1 MDRILIEYGDVIGD
15 SFVNGVGSN
24 PHMGAGGDSIL
35 QVTLSKGE
43 PASGEPSSINFY
55 YRMLGSNQ
63 NTAMLVAPSGGD
75 VTVVAQ
81 GGEPLV
87 GTDADVCPGEALQ
100 PWPVMGAGG
109 HYIYGAE
116 IQDSLGG
123 CEDARYGDADV
134 VASGTN
140 SGWCATDERAL
151 ADEFAVAKITRM
163 RIGPYA
169 DGTTNYCDELPW
181 ELHYEE
187 VEGKTVDVGVPGA
200 RRGSVLTP
208 LGIAFADPSEQICE
222 FAETYIARLW
232 RPEFENQSDWETP
245 GVIKG
250 ALNNCDY
257 EFKTRLCPAS
267 DVEACDLDTSNWS
280 VFLYQNPANE
290 SYVPSTANISSF
302 ERPAAPASG
311 LLREDK

>member
-1 MDRILIEYGDVIGD
+1 
-15 SFVNGVGSN
+15 
-24 PHMGAGGDSIL
+24 
-35 QVTLSKGE
+35 
-43 PASGEPSSINFY
+43 
-55 YRMLGSNQ
+55 
-63 NTAMLVAPSGGD
+63 MLVAPSGGD

-134 VASGTN
+134 TASGTN

-169 DGTTNYCDELPW
+169 DGTTNYCDDLPW

-222 FAETYIARLW
+222 FAETYTARLW
-232 RPEFENQSDWETP
+232 QPNFENQSDWETP

-250 ALNNCDY
+250 VLKNCEYD
-257 EFKTRLCPAS
+257 FKTAFVSNIGRRRP
-267 DVEACDLDTSNWS
+267 VTWIPRTGACSFIKIQQMRATYQAQQTYLLLS
-280 VFLYQNPANE
+280 VP
-290 SYVPSTANISSF
+290 P
-302 ERPAAPASG
+302 PPASG